1 MALAS
6 YVDLQTAV
14 AEWAARGDT
23 TVTGRIPDFI
33 RLGEER
39 IWETGEHVVRNELWG
54 LSTPTALVVPAG
66 FNYVALPSDWLGF
79 SRVRSATETRIE
91 YMPPDQLEDLPSPGQ
106 ANAYSVEGGR
116 FVYGQTPSA
125 DLSLTVRY
133 FKHPGLLATVGTTW
147 LFARAP
153 SVYLYA
159 SLLEAA
165 LFVKNSAKVA
175 EWGALLDKALS
186 GLDSASRAAQFS
198 GGRLRVQGR
207 F

>member
-6 YVDLQTAV
+6 YSDLQAAV
-14 AEWAARGDT
+14 AAWAARGDT
-23 TVTGRIPDFI
+23 SVTGRIPDFI

-39 IWETGEHVVRNELWG
+39 IWETGERVVRNEVWG
-54 LSTPTALVVPAG
+54 LSAPTALVVPG
-66 FNYVALPSDWLGF
+66 GSNFVDLPDDWLGF
-79 SRVRSATETRIE
+79 ARVRSATEPRIE
-91 YMPPDQLEDLPSPGQ
+91 YLPPDQLDDLPSPGR
-106 ANAYSVEGGR
+106 ANVYSVEGGR
-116 FVYGQTPSA
+116 FVYGQTPA
-125 DLSLTVRY
+125 VDLSLTIRY
-133 FKHPGLLATVGTTW
+133 FQHPGLLEATTTTW
-147 LFARAP
+147 LLARAP
-153 SVYLYA
+153 SIYLYA

-165 LFVKNSAKVA
+165 IFVKNSAKVA